1 MTKSIYF
8 FISDSDYLNLHY
20 VSVVLLVRIAS
31 IARFTRDA
39 NNAAIFGMK

>member
-20 VSVVLLVRIAS
+20 VSVLLVRIAS
-31 IARFTRDA
+31 IACFTRDA
-39 NNAAIFGMK
+39 NNTAIFGMK